1 MKDFV
6 KRMIIEHKELGNK
19 IEKLEA
25 FIGGEALE
33 KVHKIEFAN
42 LALQLRAMKDYYDI
56 LGIRLENQNVCIDE
70 DGEYYEKVDVEDCLI
85 SLVGSKVS
93 SKFDKIIEG
102 NNGKPTNSDN
112 Q

>member
-1 MKDFV
+1 
-6 KRMIIEHKELGNK
+6 
-19 IEKLEA
+19 
-25 FIGGEALE
+25 
-33 KVHKIEFAN
+33 
-42 LALQLRAMKDYYDI
+42 MKDYYDI

-93 SKFDKIIEG
+93 SKLHKIIEE
-102 NNGKPTNSDN
+102 NNDESTDSDN